1 MYIEFVVPKGYKG
14 ALYIKPLAYKMV
26 KNQDEL
32 LFKRGLCYN
41 VIEAEEKD
49 GCFYIKEY
57 APWDN
62 EEHIKMILDGEEK
75 AKVGSSMWSNPWMP

>member
-1 MYIEFVVPKGYKG
+1 MLGGEEEFNE
-14 ALYIKPLAYKMV
+14 YIK
-26 KNQDEL
+26 NW
-32 LFKRGLCYN
+32 
-41 VIEAEEKD
+41 
-49 GCFYIKEY
+49 KEY

>member
-49 GCFYIKEY
+49 GCFYIKAEV
-57 APWDN
+57 
-62 EEHIKMILDGEEK
+62 IKND
-75 AKVGSSMWSNPWMP
+75 